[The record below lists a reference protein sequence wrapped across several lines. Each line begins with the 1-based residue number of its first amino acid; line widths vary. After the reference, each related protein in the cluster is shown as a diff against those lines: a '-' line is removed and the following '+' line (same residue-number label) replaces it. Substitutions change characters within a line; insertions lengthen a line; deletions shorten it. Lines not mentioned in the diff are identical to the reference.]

1 MDERLLSRNKIKNN
15 YNRYKNYEI
24 IPLYYVRELLFNLDS
39 TKAKVF
45 RVGLISAY
53 DYFTLDGKGCNRMM
67 TNKEYKVLISQTKI

>member
-39 TKAKVF
+39 TKAIVF
-45 RVGLISAY
+45 R
-53 DYFTLDGKGCNRMM
+53 
-67 TNKEYKVLISQTKI
+67 